1 MSLNVGAS
9 TVIEYFVTN
18 AVSGLVNDAA
28 VTVTIKDNKGVDLVG
43 ETWPFTLPYGASPVT
58 DGVFSYN
65 YTFDPFINLIAGQQY
80 TIIIDVVGIDG
91 LIDQCI
97 IKSMATVKNC
107 LGGC

>member
-9 TVIEYFVTN
+9 TVISYTVTN
-18 AVSGLVNDAA
+18 AVSGPVNDAA
-28 VTVTIKDNKGVDLVG
+28 VAVTIKDNKGVELVG
-43 ETWPFTLPYGASPVT
+43 ETWPFTLPYVAASA
-58 DGVFSYN
+58 GEYS